1 MYTLDEEVARAGGW
15 CPLIAPSGICCERE
29 FCCKAG
35 RRFVVL
41 RFSRAWLLYEIAQR
55 AWLIA
60 DRLRGTLDEHRLHMI
75 RDIVE
80 ESNRDLTTRW
90 LRRGLARVNELLYSL
105 TKERLQ
111 PHMTRV
117 DNELKDE
124 ETLTVTLRVGANFG
138 AVSVDDLEEMV
149 HDYLTTYVLYRWALT
164 IVPEEAQTLLAELT
178 ELADDLQESG
188 HRRAGPVRLTPSPR
202 I

>member
-1 MYTLDEEVARAGGW
+1 MFTLDEEVARAGGW
-15 CPLIAPSGICCERE
+15 CPLVAPSGFRCERE
-29 FCCKAG
+29 FCCKEG

-41 RFSRAWLLYEIAQR
+41 RFARTWLLYEIAQR
-55 AWLIA
+55 AWLMA
-60 DRLRGTLDEHRLHMI
+60 DRLRGTLDEHRLHML

-80 ESNRDLTTRW
+80 DNNRGMTTRW
-90 LRRGLARVNELLYSL
+90 LRRGLSKVNELLYSL

-111 PHMTRV
+111 PHMSRV

-149 HDYLTTYVLYRWALT
+149 HDYLTTYALYRWALT
-164 IVPEEAQTLLAELT
+164 IMPEEAASLQVELT
-178 ELADDLQESG
+178 ELEEELQAAG
-188 HRRAGPVRLTPSPR
+188 HRRAGRVRLSMTPSL
-202 I
+202 